1 MSARVELPKGCYGL
15 ECADGTK
22 YTADPG
28 GHIEVSDR
36 HAAAIK
42 TSQHGQIGMLS
53 ASKAY
58 HLGTK
63 RGRRCPRCHFLGQ
76 AWSVEC
82 PRCGTLTQVDQAPA
96 AKPVE

>member
-1 MSARVELPKGCYGL
+1 MARVELPGGCYGL

-28 GHIEVSDR
+28 GHIDVSDR

-42 TSQHGQIGMLS
+42 SSQHGQTGMLS

-63 RGRRCPRCHFLGQ
+63 GGRRCPRCRFLAQ
-76 AWSVEC
+76 VWAADC
-82 PRCGTLTQVDQAPA
+82 PHCGA
-96 AKPVE
+96 ATETE